1 MLQNLLIGH
10 TSLTVG
16 AAGRQSAGPL
26 WKRAETRLLGQEQ
39 RAKMLVALLAVGA
52 LLSTISVAI
61 SAAEAVRL
69 TVLVE
74 TAFVAVKLACIGWVL
89 RRRTVSAEVASGLV
103 ALNTACATAGNFLY
117 PGTFRPF
124 TGQLLL
130 AVLFVTWLLPTRHA
144 TGHLVLLAAAA
155 AVTVVGVPPVDE
167 LLRVATLL
175 LTGATIAAVSLA
187 LRARQ
192 AQLTAQATLDPLTG
206 IGNRRAYEERL
217 ASALAHAQR
226 HGEALSLVVID
237 LDGFKQLNDT
247 QGHPAGDAELR
258 TVARLLASRARLQD
272 SVFRLGGDEFAV
284 LLPGTGAGGAVT
296 FAEDLSSHAGRRRIG
311 LRTSLTAGVASFPE
325 HADAPHGLERAAD
338 IALLDGKRAG
348 KGRVLVSR
356 GGEGRAP
363 GANHDSGVPAG
374 GSEAGRRAARGRAL

>member
-1 MLQNLLIGH
+1 MVH
-10 TSLTVG
+10 TSSTVG
-16 AAGRQSAGPL
+16 AVPGESAGPL
-26 WKRAETRLLGQEQ
+26 WKRAETRLLAQEQ
-39 RAKMLVALLAVGA
+39 RAKMLVALLGVGVV
-52 LLSTISVAI
+52 LSTIAIVI
-61 SAAEAVRL
+61 SAREGMRL

-74 TAFVAVKLACIGWVL
+74 TALVTVKLGCILWLL
-89 RRRTVSAEVASGLV
+89 RRQTVSGTVASALV

-130 AVLFVTWLLPTRHA
+130 AVLFVTWLLPMRHVP
-144 TGHLVLLAAAA
+144 GHLVLLATAA
-155 AVTVVGVPPVDE
+155 AVTVIGVPPVDE
-167 LLRVATLL
+167 LLRVATVL

-206 IGNRRAYEERL
+206 IGNRRAYDERL
-217 ASALAHAQR
+217 ASALAHAER
-226 HGEALSLVVID
+226 HREALSLVLID

-258 TVARLLASRARLQD
+258 SVARLLASRARLQD

-284 LLPGTGAGGAVT
+284 LLPGTGSEGAVT

-356 GGEGRAP
+356 GGDGRVPEA
-363 GANHDSGVPAG
+363 GGDSGA
-374 GSEAGRRAARGRAL
+374 SADEDAAERRAARGRAL